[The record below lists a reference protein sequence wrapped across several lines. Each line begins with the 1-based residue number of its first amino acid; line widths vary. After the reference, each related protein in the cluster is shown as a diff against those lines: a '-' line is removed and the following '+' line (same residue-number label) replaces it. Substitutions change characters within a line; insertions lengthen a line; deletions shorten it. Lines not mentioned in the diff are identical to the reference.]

1 MGDPGAVGA
10 SAGAGSDGGWHLW
23 GRSLSAVSTIHPIA
37 SSALERAYAEFSAVG
52 RGDDTHV

>member
-1 MGDPGAVGA
+1 
-10 SAGAGSDGGWHLW
+10 LW